1 MMSAC
6 VCVCVCVWGGG
17 GGGGG
22 GLEGTGSTV
31 DGGSVK
37 GCWRG
42 VEKIFLFI
50 VDVAIVSAVLPKDRF
65 VSRPSTVSCVLQ

>member
-1 MMSAC
+1 M
-6 VCVCVCVWGGG
+6 
-17 GGGGG
+17 
-22 GLEGTGSTV
+22 EGTGSTV

-37 GCWRG
+37 GCRRG

-65 VSRPSTVSCVLQ
+65 ASRPSTISCVLQ